1 MNRLFAATVA
11 TAAILAASPALAA
24 LKSGDRAPSF
34 TLPAA
39 LGGKDFTFDLASA
52 LKNGP
57 VVVYFYPKAFTSGCS
72 AEAHDFA
79 EHMDDFKSYG
89 ASVIGVSGDKMA
101 SLEAFSQK
109 DCGSKFPVAAD
120 TGGEVI
126 GKYDVALPGLLAK
139 TALQLD
145 HASNRTSYLVAPDG
159 SIIAVH
165 SASDA
170 SKHVSTMLDALKSWK
185 AQRKA

>member
-1 MNRLFAATVA
+1 MLRLLAA
-11 TAAILAASPALAA
+11 AALCALIASPAAAA
-24 LKSGDRAPSF
+24 LKTGEKAPAF
-34 TLPAA
+34 TLPGA
-39 LGGKDFTFDLASA
+39 LDGHDYTFDLAAA
-52 LKNGP
+52 LKKGP

-79 EHMDDFKSYG
+79 EHMGDFKAFG
-89 ASVIGVSGDKMA
+89 ASVIGVSGDKIA
-101 SLEAFSQK
+101 SLMAFSQK

-120 TGGEVI
+120 TNGEVI
-126 GKYDVALPGLLAK
+126 GKYDVALPALLAK

-159 SIIAVH
+159 TVLAVH

-170 SKHVSTMLDALKSWK
+170 SKHVSSMLAALKSWK
-185 AQRKA
+185 TEHKA